1 MFHPR
6 FDGKRR
12 SGFDRRWIKTDYGGP
27 ERRSGRDR
35 RADALL
41 RQMEATVNTSEEG
54 FIDAKGNQ
62 TPELRKLMG
71 IQQLLISSLIQLEAV
86 TRLLLSKGVINAEE
100 LAEELR
106 KVDEEYQGG
115 TEE

>member
-1 MFHPR
+1 MITPR
-6 FDGKRR
+6 FNSRHR
-12 SGFDRRWIKTDYGGP
+12 SGFDRRWIKTDYSGP

-41 RQMEATVNTSEEG
+41 RQVEATVSGSEEG
-54 FIDAKGNQ
+54 FIDTKGAQ

-86 TRLLLSKGVINAEE
+86 TRLLLAKGVINAEE
-100 LAEELR
+100 LADELK